1 MRQAFIIMQIGN
13 QELDKVYQR
22 VIDPSVNSLG
32 LKPKRI
38 DKHNKGG
45 LLKSEITAF
54 IEDSDVIVADL
65 TNERPNCYLEVG
77 YTMGLNKFRNLILTA
92 REDHNPDSPNYRLGG
107 PKVHFDLS
115 GYDILFWD
123 PNRLDDFRTELKKRI
138 QRRLNLP
145 SSPDQNLL
153 LEKSQGGRRPELI
166 FVDEKTGNHRSLYVK
181 NVGTGPAI
189 NIVRNITQPGDLL
202 KSTPNEPLPLKPLGP
217 MDQTYAYCAT
227 HPPVDSVLITDDPKF
242 EAFLEYDD
250 TLGSHYQSIYRDRQ
264 HSVKQILQRTI
275 PWDRVARV

>member
-13 QELDKVYQR
+13 QELDKVYQQ
-22 VIDPSVNSLG
+22 VIDPSVNNLG

-38 DKHNKGG
+38 DKHNEGG

-138 QRRLNLP
+138 QRRLNLL

-166 FVDEKTGNHRSLYVK
+166 FVDEKTGDRRSLYVK

-189 NIVRNITQPGDLL
+189 NTVRNIINPGDLT
-202 KSTPNEPLPLKPLGP
+202 KTTPNQPLPLKPLGP
-217 MDQTYAYCAT
+217 MEQVEAYCAT
-227 HPPVDSVLITDDPKF
+227 HPPCDSVSIIDDPKF

-264 HSVKQILQRTI
+264 HSIKQVPQRTI